1 MNKLLYQPC
10 GAASISAKELMR
22 SAGRFA
28 NLQRRAAAGA
38 GHGNPVC
45 AALCQI
51 ARNLRNDHIGTI
63 YPDRIAGPQL
73 KGVEIVQIV
82 QIGAANCRAV
92 HIDGIEPCG
101 QADHSGARRCKFNAV
116 ECGLIQFI
124 CPFERDQAI
133 FMVPGSAKAPA
144 IRKVVIFHDKA
155 VNGIGKPGRL
165 HAENR
170 TFNITGA
177 A

>member
-1 MNKLLYQPC
+1 
-10 GAASISAKELMR
+10 MR

-28 NLQRRAAAGA
+28 NLQRCAAAGA
-38 GHGNPVC
+38 GHGKPVC
-45 AALCQI
+45 VALCQI
-51 ARNLRNDHIGTI
+51 ARNLRNDHVGPI

-73 KGVEIVQIV
+73 EGAEIVQIV
-82 QIGAANCRAV
+82 QVGAADCRAV
-92 HIDGIEPCG
+92 HIDGIEPRG
-101 QADHSGARRCKFNAV
+101 QADHSGARRCKLHAS
-116 ECGLIQFI
+116 ECSFIQLI

-144 IRKVVIFHDKA
+144 ICKIVVFHDKA

>member
-1 MNKLLYQPC
+1 M
-10 GAASISAKELMR
+10 
-22 SAGRFA
+22 
-28 NLQRRAAAGA
+28 
-38 GHGNPVC
+38 
-45 AALCQI
+45 
-51 ARNLRNDHIGTI
+51 
-63 YPDRIAGPQL
+63 
-73 KGVEIVQIV
+73 EIVQIV

-101 QADHSGARRCKFNAV
+101 QADHSGARRCKFNAA

-155 VNGIGKPGRL
+155 VNGIVKPGRL
-165 HAENR
+165 HTEDR
-170 TFNITGA
+170 TFNITGTA
-177 A
+177 